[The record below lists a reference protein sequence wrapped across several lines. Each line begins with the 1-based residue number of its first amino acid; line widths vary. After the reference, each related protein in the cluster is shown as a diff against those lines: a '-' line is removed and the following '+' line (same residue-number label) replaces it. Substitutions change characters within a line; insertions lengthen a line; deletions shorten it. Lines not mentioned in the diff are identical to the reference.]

1 MYAMMIFNVFIFV
14 KEITDLC
21 VHILEDLSKRLG
33 ELAPKLEQVKVVPYY
48 SQYIVSLFIIG
59 HLINHDHV

>member
-1 MYAMMIFNVFIFV
+1 MVDFCGSDHIYRFVMSPFI

-33 ELAPKLEQVKVVPYY
+33 ELAPQLEQVCEKTCYNKV
-48 SQYIVSLFIIG
+48 
-59 HLINHDHV
+59 